1 MNAAAGLSVELRLR
15 RGAFDLDVSF
25 ACEGAA
31 TALFGP
37 SGAGKSTI
45 LGAVAGL
52 IRPAAGR
59 VRLGEETLFDS
70 ERGAWLPPERR
81 RVGMVFQEGLL
92 FPHMGVRANL
102 LFGRRRAGPEA
113 PGLDRVAELL
123 DLGPLLGRRPAT
135 LSGGEKQRV
144 ALGRA
149 LLSGPRLLLLDEPLS
164 GLDQALKNRVLP
176 YLRRVRDELAVP
188 ILYVSHSLSEVL
200 EITEDLVVIEGGR
213 VRARG
218 HLLEVLRSPE
228 VLELVEAGGFEN
240 ILPVRVAAHEPRR
253 GLSRMSLGD
262 QELCTPLCR
271 HEPGTRVLVGVRARD
286 IILARS
292 APEGISARNSLRGTI
307 TETVSVDGCILVAV
321 DVGERLL
328 VEITPDA
335 LEELRFR
342 PGEGVVCLVKTHSIR
357 VGPAQR

>member
-1 MNAAAGLSVELRLR
+1 VDLRLR
-15 RGAFDLDVSF
+15 RGAFDLEVAF
-25 ACEGAA
+25 ACGEAA

-37 SGAGKSTI
+37 SGAGKSTV
-45 LGAVAGL
+45 LAAVAGL
-52 IRPAAGR
+52 LRPEAGEI
-59 VRLGEETLFDS
+59 RLGEEILFDAG
-70 ERGAWLPPERR
+70 RGICVPPERR
-81 RVGMVFQEGLL
+81 RVGMVFQDALL
-92 FPHMGVRANL
+92 FPHMGVRGNL
-102 LFGRRRAGPEA
+102 LYGRRRAGPDA
-113 PGLDRVAELL
+113 PGLERVVGLL
-123 DLGPLLGRRPAT
+123 DLEPLLDRRPAT

-164 GLDQALKNRVLP
+164 ALDQALKNRVLP
-176 YLRRVRDELAVP
+176 YLRRVRDELSVP

-200 EITEDLVVIEGGR
+200 EITEDLVVLEGGR

-228 VLELVEAGGFEN
+228 VLSLVEAAGFEN
-240 ILPVRVAAHEPRR
+240 VLPVRVAAHEPER
-253 GLSRMSLGD
+253 GLTRMVLGE
-262 QELCTPLCR
+262 QELKTPLCA
-271 HEPGTRVLVGVRARD
+271 HQPGARALVGIRAHD

-292 APEGISARNSLRGTI
+292 APEGISARNGLAGRV
-307 TETVSVDGCILVAV
+307 TETVRVDGRILIEV

-342 PGEGVVCLVKTHSIR
+342 AGEKVVCLVKTHSVR
-357 VGPAQR
+357 VGPVLR